1 MSAGKDS
8 EGRRGV
14 RGGRRRQNTD
24 GDQPHPE
31 LTPLTLTQADRL
43 VRLAEAAVAERG
55 FSMRYDGTAVLVS
68 IGDDGSPASDGP
80 FAGLVNLARTV
91 GELPRQRWRDAV
103 AAHFDQMLPPGG
115 RPRIPEDL
123 ESELYLRLV
132 SASAIEPGWR
142 DRVPEFLPGLL
153 TVPATYAGT
162 AVAMH
167 FDIDSLGAPWAEL
180 SRMGLANLRR
190 LEDKVELVQQPGAN
204 GAEVAMLTG
213 GMFTASRAL
222 VLDTVLRESLRVEN
236 PPFGCLV
243 AMPARDM
250 LLIHVVRDPTVVSAF
265 GMLARLANCFFADSP
280 GPLSPHVYYVTENE
294 WQQVTD
300 YSTGTAQLRAGGRF
314 SAALRRLDTE
324 PSGTPH
330 FTSGGRGQ

>member
-1 MSAGKDS
+1 MSARKDS
-8 EGRRGV
+8 DGRRSG
-14 RGGRRRQNTD
+14 RGGRRRQEAD
-24 GDQPHPE
+24 GDRPHPE
-31 LTPLTLTQADRL
+31 LTPLTLTQANRL

-55 FSMRYDGTAVLVS
+55 IQMQYDGTAALVS
-68 IGDDGSPASDGP
+68 VRHDGSPVGDGP
-80 FAGLVNLARTV
+80 SAGLVNLARTV
-91 GELPRQRWRDAV
+91 GGLPRQLWRDAV
-103 AAHFDQMLPPGG
+103 ASHFDQMIPPGE
-115 RPRIPEDL
+115 RPRIPENL
-123 ESELYLRLV
+123 EDELYLRLV

-142 DRVPEFLPGLL
+142 DGVPEFVPGVHA
-153 TVPATYAGT
+153 VPATYAGR

-167 FDIDSLGAPWAEL
+167 FDIDSLGVPWAGL

-190 LEDKVELVQQPGAN
+190 LEDKVELVQRPGAD

-243 AMPARDM
+243 AIPARDM
-250 LLIHVVRDPTVVSAF
+250 LLIHLVRDQTVVSAL
-265 GMLARLANCFFADSP
+265 GMVARLANCFFADSP
-280 GPLSPHVYYVTENE
+280 GPLSPHVYYVTDNE

-300 YSTGTAQLRAGGRF
+300 YSAGIAQLQAGGRF
-314 SAALRRLDTE
+314 SETLRRLDTE

-330 FTSGGRGQ
+330 FTRGGSE